1 MLISCKSDLK
11 KLNITQEEIKNVMK
25 EEVLDETLR
34 WILWREQVKMGRVGL
49 VCVRLTCF
57 VGCERYVCIVLFLLI
72 KILGVFFVAVE
83 NFLFENSH

>member
-34 WILWREQVKMGRVGL
+34 
-49 VCVRLTCF
+49 
-57 VGCERYVCIVLFLLI
+57 
-72 KILGVFFVAVE
+72 
-83 NFLFENSH
+83 